1 MSFTSGL
8 IKTAINCTPDFMM
21 QWVANFILKGIAEI
35 SSFNFDLDTR
45 MVYILLT
52 LNGETEAIEVWIDGF
67 AISQEYGVTYLMLN
81 EGRSNK
87 PWLNAIFAKITG
99 KRWKIPALPQFQTY
113 IDLAADV
120 FKPVANE
127 QEEVETDV

>member
-21 QWVANFILKGIAEI
+21 QWVANFVLKGIAEI

-45 MVYILLT
+45 TVYTQLT
-52 LNGETEAIEVWIDGF
+52 LNGESEAIEVWIDGF
-67 AISQEYGVTYLMLN
+67 AISQEAGVTYLILS

-87 PWLNAIFAKITG
+87 PWLNAIFAKITR
-99 KRWKIPALPQFQTY
+99 KRWKIPALPQFQAY
-113 IDLAADV
+113 IDLAAEV
-120 FKPVANE
+120 FKPMDSE
-127 QEEVETDV
+127 QE